1 MMGTSTRDPLP
12 APPAQDALVYELFP
26 LRSATAVS
34 ALLRA
39 INTYPRGT
47 PNRADKIIRALP
59 GKGDGFKYYQNLIEG
74 LLANLKDTPLAATAA
89 ALDLDPTTLILVP
102 SIDQCLLC
110 NGEAGALHIANVVAA
125 KGGRERE
132 AYPPPQPS
140 VVTEHGVRTGH
151 LYCKKCPCCEAVY
164 NMSSRRAGPSFQGG
178 HEL

>member
-47 PNRADKIIRALP
+47 PSNRADKITRALP
-59 GKGDGFKYYQNLIEG
+59 DEGGGFEYYPSLIEG
-74 LLANLKDTPLAATAA
+74 LLAHLKDTPLAATAA

-110 NGEAGALHIANVVAA
+110 NGEAGALHIANVARAA
-125 KGGRERE
+125 RPRGAELARQPPGRRLGSNGS
-132 AYPPPQPS
+132 AS
-140 VVTEHGVRTGH
+140 
-151 LYCKKCPCCEAVY
+151 LIK
-164 NMSSRRAGPSFQGG
+164 SSAAG
-178 HEL
+178 